1 VELERDALLGKAHQG
16 GGAEGH
22 GGTGLEQG
30 SALDHGD
37 VLLEDGLERMLGKD
51 HARVRVLDGRSLQ
64 VKPAK
69 PGLMKSIEI

>member
-1 VELERDALLGKAHQG
+1 VELERDALLGKANQG

-37 VLLEDGLERMLGKD
+37 VLLEDWLKRCLEKTTQGYGFWTVVRYRSNPQNLG
-51 HARVRVLDGRSLQ
+51 
-64 VKPAK
+64 
-69 PGLMKSIEI
+69 